1 MEQLMKRLF
10 LFLVLAGVGITAT
23 AFVMRVQAKSD
34 KPLVTVYKSP
44 TCGCC
49 TKWVEHLESNGYEVE
64 AHDMNNVSPMKQ
76 RLGLPQALASCHTAV
91 VGGYVVEGHVP
102 ADVIDALLE
111 EKPEDVVG
119 IAVPGMPIGSPG
131 MEGPNPQS
139 YDIIAFD
146 TDGSQRVYAKR

>member
-1 MEQLMKRLF
+1 MKRLF
-10 LFLVLAGVGITAT
+10 LLLVLVGVGITAT
-23 AFVMRVQAKSD
+23 AFVVRVQTKSD

-64 AHDMNNVSPMKQ
+64 THDMNNVSPMKQ
-76 RLGLPQALASCHTAV
+76 RLGLPQALASCHTGV

-111 EKPEDVVG
+111 EKPENVVG

-131 MEGPNPQS
+131 MEGPNPQP

-146 TDGSQRVYAKR
+146 KDGSQRVYARR